1 MKTISVKQVAAALD
15 ITPRAVIYRLEKKA
29 LRGTQSPNSFGK
41 PEWRVYPTKEI
52 IEGLKSKS
60 ASIEEARKEAPDNN
74 DFDFSPDDIAVA
86 EADVIFEGSSEGST
100 EGRQE
105 GSSEAPDEVSEPR
118 AWVFENKENA
128 STVANEL
135 WKELES
141 KYLVKLLEQQTEIGS
156 LQQEIRQRDD
166 QIKLLTT
173 NNAKEEEKAEE
184 VKLLTYRNDEQIKLE
199 NLLNERDTLEQ
210 KRREAEQRAREAEQ
224 AAKAE
229 REKLEI
235 IKEAEIEAV
244 KRMAAEAELKR
255 RLATDEVQEKL
266 REEIDRLKTPFWKKW
281 FSGPKA

>member
-1 MKTISVKQVAAALD
+1 MKTISVKQVATALD

-60 ASIEEARKEAPDNN
+60 ASIEQARKEAPDNN
-74 DFDFSPDDIAVA
+74 DFDFSPEDIAVA
-86 EADVIFEGSSEGST
+86 EADVISEGSSEGRK
-100 EGRQE
+100 EGN
-105 GSSEAPDEVSEPR
+105 SEAHDEASEPR
-118 AWVFENKENA
+118 AWVFENKENV
-128 STVANEL
+128 STVANDL

-141 KYLVKLLEQQTEIGS
+141 KYLAKLLEQQTEIGS

-173 NNAKEEEKAEE
+173 NNAEEEKAEE
-184 VKLLTYRNDEQIKLE
+184 IKLLTYRNDEQIKLE

-210 KRREAEQRAREAEQ
+210 KRREAEQRARDAEQ

-266 REEIDRLKTPFWKKW
+266 REEIDRLKTPFWKRL